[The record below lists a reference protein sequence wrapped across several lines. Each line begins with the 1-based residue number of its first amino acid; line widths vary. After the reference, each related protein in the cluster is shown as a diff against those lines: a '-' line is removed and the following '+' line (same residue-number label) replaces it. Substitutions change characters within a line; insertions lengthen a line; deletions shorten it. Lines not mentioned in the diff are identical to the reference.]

1 MKLYRL
7 RVTTKYKQDVSGRQ
21 PIITLDDFSKK
32 PFTRQKYTDER
43 RKRMCRSDVLSVKFN
58 ESEVSFAEALE
69 TMYVDTLLELCNCS
83 SDDKAQDFLAELKNL
98 CSGEAEL
105 EDYEPESDRRGVYEL
120 FPDENDVF
128 HLHKPEYDVTIFCES
143 EEEQKEAIESL
154 TEMVRV
160 KKETSLTEAEKII
173 CRQYLEDL
181 DKFGTCNEYKLLMKL
196 IDGVALK
203 EDDAD
208 E

>member
-7 RVTTKYKQDVSGRQ
+7 RVTTKYKQDERGKQ
-21 PIITLDDFSKK
+21 AIITLDDFSKE
-32 PFTRQKYTDER
+32 PFSRQKYTDER
-43 RKRMCRSDVLSVKFN
+43 RKRIGYSNVLSVKLS

-69 TMYVDTLLELCNCS
+69 TMNVDTLLELCDCGG
-83 SDDKAQDFLAELKNL
+83 DDSAQGFLAELKNL

-120 FPDENDVF
+120 FPDENGVF

-154 TEMVRV
+154 TEMARV
-160 KKETSLTEAEKII
+160 KKETALTEAEKII

-181 DKFGTCNEYKLLMKL
+181 DKFGTCNEYKLLMTL

-203 EDDAD
+203 EDERD

>member
-7 RVTTKYKQDVSGRQ
+7 RVTTKYKQDERGKQVT
-21 PIITLDDFSKK
+21 ITLDDFSKE
-32 PFTRQKYTDER
+32 PFSRQKYTDER
-43 RKRMCRSDVLSVKFN
+43 RKRMGYSNVLSVKLS

-69 TMYVDTLLELCNCS
+69 TMNVDTLLELCDCGG
-83 SDDKAQDFLAELKNL
+83 DDSARGFLAELKNL

-120 FPDENDVF
+120 FPDENGVF

-154 TEMVRV
+154 TEMARV
-160 KKETSLTEAEKII
+160 KKETALTEAEKII

-203 EDDAD
+203 EDEGD

>member
-1 MKLYRL
+1 MKLYRM
-7 RVTTKYKQDVSGRQ
+7 RVTINYKPDENGEQVTV
-21 PIITLDDFSKK
+21 TLDDFSKE
-32 PFTRQKYTDER
+32 PFPRQKYTDER
-43 RKRMCRSDVLSVKFN
+43 RKRLWCRDVRSVKFS

-69 TMYVDTLLELCNCS
+69 TMDTDTLLELCDCS
-83 SDDKAQDFLAELKNL
+83 GDDSAQDFLAELKNL

-105 EDYEPESDRRGVYEL
+105 EDYEPESDRRVAYEL
-120 FPDENDVF
+120 FPDENGVF
-128 HLHKPEYDVTIFCES
+128 HVHKPEYDVTIFCES
-143 EEEQKEAIESL
+143 EEEQKEAIDSI

-160 KKETSLTEAEKII
+160 KKETALTEAEKII

-181 DKFGTCNEYKLLMKL
+181 DKSGTCNEYKLLMKL

-203 EDDAD
+203 EDAAD

>member
-7 RVTTKYKQDVSGRQ
+7 RVATKYKQDDRGEQATV
-21 PIITLDDFSKK
+21 TLDYFSKK
-32 PFTRQKYTDER
+32 PFTRQQYRDER
-43 RKRMCRSDVLSVKFN
+43 RKYMGCDVLSVKFS

-69 TMYVDTLLELCNCS
+69 TMDVGTLLWLCDCS
-83 SDDKAQDFLAELKNL
+83 GDDKAQDFLAKLKSL

-105 EDYEPESDRRGVYEL
+105 EDYASESDRRAVYEL
-120 FPDENDVF
+120 FPDENGVF
-128 HLHKPEYDVTIFCES
+128 HVHKPEYDVTIFCES

-154 TEMVRV
+154 TEMARV
-160 KKETSLTEAEKII
+160 TKETALTETEKLL
-173 CRQYLEDL
+173 CRQYLEDMDRL
-181 DKFGTCNEYKLLMKL
+181 GTCNEYKMLMKL

-203 EDDAD
+203 EDEGD

>member
-7 RVTTKYKQDVSGRQ
+7 RVITKYKQGKRGGQ
-21 PIITLDDFSKK
+21 TIITSDDFSKE

-43 RKRMCRSDVLSVKFN
+43 RKRMCCSNVLSVKFS

-69 TMYVDTLLELCNCS
+69 TMDVDTLLELCDCGG
-83 SDDKAQDFLAELKNL
+83 DDSAQGFLAELKNL
-98 CSGEAEL
+98 CSGEAGL
-105 EDYEPESDRRGVYEL
+105 EDYEPESDRRAVYEL
-120 FPDENDVF
+120 FPDENGVF
-128 HLHKPEYDVTIFCES
+128 HVHKPEYDVTIFCES
-143 EEEQKEAIESL
+143 EEEQKEAIDNL

-160 KKETSLTEAEKII
+160 KKETALTEAEKII

-181 DKFGTCNEYKLLMKL
+181 DKSGTCNEYKLLMKL

-203 EDDAD
+203 EDAAD

>member
-7 RVTTKYKQDVSGRQ
+7 RVTTKYKQDERGKQVT
-21 PIITLDDFSKK
+21 ITLDDFSKE
-32 PFTRQKYTDER
+32 PFSRQKYTDER
-43 RKRMCRSDVLSVKFN
+43 RKRMGYSNVLSVKLS

-69 TMYVDTLLELCNCS
+69 TMNVDTLLELCDCGG
-83 SDDKAQDFLAELKNL
+83 DDSARGFLAELKNL

-120 FPDENDVF
+120 FPDENGIF

-154 TEMVRV
+154 TEMARV
-160 KKETSLTEAEKII
+160 KKETALTEAEKII

-203 EDDAD
+203 EAEGD

>member
-7 RVTTKYKQDVSGRQ
+7 RVTINYKPGENGKQVTE
-21 PIITLDDFSKK
+21 TLDDFSKE
-32 PFTRQKYTDER
+32 PFPRQKYTDER
-43 RKRMCRSDVLSVKFN
+43 RKRSWCRDVRSVKFS

-69 TMYVDTLLELCNCS
+69 TMDVGTLLGLCDCS
-83 SDDKAQDFLAELKNL
+83 GDDKAQDFLAELKSL

-105 EDYEPESDRRGVYEL
+105 EDYEPESDRRVAYEL
-120 FPDENDVF
+120 FPDENGVF
-128 HLHKPEYDVTIFCES
+128 HVHKPEYDVTIFCES
-143 EEEQKEAIESL
+143 EEEQKEAIDSI

-160 KKETSLTEAEKII
+160 KKETALTEAEKII

-181 DKFGTCNEYKLLMKL
+181 DKSGTCNEYKLLMKL

-203 EDDAD
+203 EDAAD